1 MPEALLKNIGSIREL
16 DTSPAE
22 GTISAMFADVRGFTA
37 FSETL
42 QPEDLM
48 RVVNRYLGAA
58 SDAIN
63 EHDGIVDQYLGDA
76 ITALWNSQLNQQDDH
91 ATKAVLAAQAI
102 LAEVKALHEVVDK
115 DHELHFGIGIHTG
128 HSVMG
133 MVGGADR
140 IEFAALGEAPDVGR
154 FLQENA
160 EPGEIV
166 ISPTTFELVKGQIQA
181 EKMPTR
187 KTKAGFEH
195 FDTIYRVIP
204 RRPAD
209 NGASDPSSRP
219 PTG

>member
-1 MPEALLKNIGSIREL
+1 
-16 DTSPAE
+16 
-22 GTISAMFADVRGFTA
+22 MFADVRGFTA
-37 FSETL
+37 FSERL

-48 RVVNRYLGAA
+48 RVINRYLGAA

-76 ITALWNSQLNQQDDH
+76 ITALWNSQLNHQDDH
-91 ATKAVLAAQAI
+91 AARAVRAAQAI
-102 LAEVKALHEVVDK
+102 LDEVRALHEVVDK

-166 ISPTTFELVKGQIQA
+166 ISPTTYELVKDQIQA
-181 EKMPTR
+181 EAMPARKMQ
-187 KTKAGFEH
+187 AGFE
-195 FDTIYRVIP
+195 DLETIYRVIP
-204 RRPAD
+204 RRPPD
-209 NGASDPSSRP
+209 NGA
-219 PTG
+219 